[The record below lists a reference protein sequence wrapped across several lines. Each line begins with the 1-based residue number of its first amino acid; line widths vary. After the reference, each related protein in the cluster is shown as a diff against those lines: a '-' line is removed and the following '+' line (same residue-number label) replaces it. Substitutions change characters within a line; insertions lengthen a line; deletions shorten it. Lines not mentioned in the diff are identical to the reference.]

1 MTRLGLSS
9 YGVAWAIG
17 VAGYPTLPQP
27 LDHMGF
33 MRAAAALGLQCV
45 QFADNLPL
53 HVLTASERA
62 AVRDLAAHHDILIEV
77 GTRGIGAENLNQY
90 IELAHEFGSPILR
103 VVVDTADHHPAPDE
117 IVNLVR
123 AQLPALRD
131 RGVMLA
137 IENHDRFKA
146 LTLADIVTALDDPH
160 VGVCLDT
167 VNSFGSLEGPDVV
180 IETLGRFVVNLH
192 VKDFTVRRADHNM
205 GFVISGAAAGHGALD
220 VPSLLDKLRGWGRS
234 FNAQIETWLEP
245 QADMAATVDLEAAM
259 VRQSVDYL
267 RHFIKD

>member
-17 VAGYPTLPQP
+17 VAGYPAPPQP
-27 LDHMGF
+27 LDHKAF
-33 MRAAAALGLQCV
+33 LRTAAALGLRCV

-53 HVLTASERA
+53 HMLSASERA

-77 GTRGIGAENLNQY
+77 GTRGIGDENLKQY
-90 IELAHEFGSPILR
+90 IELAYEFNSPILR
-103 VVVDTADHHPAPDE
+103 VVVDTAGHHPTPDE
-117 IVNLVR
+117 VVTHVR
-123 AQLPALRD
+123 SKLRD
-131 RGVMLA
+131 LHECGITLA

-146 LTLADIVTALDDPH
+146 RTLTDIVTTLDDPH

-205 GFVISGAAAGHGALD
+205 GFVISGAPAGQGALD

-234 FNAQIETWLEP
+234 FNAQIETWLGP

-259 VRQSVDYL
+259 VRQSVDYM
-267 RHFIKD
+267 RQHIKD